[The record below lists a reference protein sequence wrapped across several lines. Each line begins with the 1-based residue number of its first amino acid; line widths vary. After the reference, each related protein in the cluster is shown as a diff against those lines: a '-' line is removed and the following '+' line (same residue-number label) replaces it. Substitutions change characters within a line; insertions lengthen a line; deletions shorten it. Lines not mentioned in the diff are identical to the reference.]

1 MSLKKI
7 LGGVYLVIDPSTDQA
22 QLFSKLQQV
31 LEQKISAVQIW
42 DHWINPSDK
51 DVIIKKIIDLC
62 HLHLIP
68 VLINNDWA
76 LLNELNLD
84 GVHFDEIP
92 NNVEEI
98 KKKIGREFI
107 SGITC
112 NNDLSVVEWATQHK
126 LDYVSFCSVF
136 PSSTSNSCD
145 LVSFETIR
153 RAREITSLPIFLAGG
168 ISPDNMEKLRELDFD
183 GVAVISGIMN
193 QDDPAQATKKYL
205 TELNY

>member
-1 MSLKKI
+1 MEMSLKKI

-98 KKKIGREFI
+98 KK
-107 SGITC
+107 
-112 NNDLSVVEWATQHK
+112 
-126 LDYVSFCSVF
+126 
-136 PSSTSNSCD
+136 
-145 LVSFETIR
+145 
-153 RAREITSLPIFLAGG
+153 
-168 ISPDNMEKLRELDFD
+168 
-183 GVAVISGIMN
+183 
-193 QDDPAQATKKYL
+193 
-205 TELNY
+205 